1 MHAMQM
7 SLTGPLP
14 RPGAAVGGAQRLTPL
29 SREAVMS
36 QLDRIA
42 AAEARP
48 LSGQGLGGKAG
59 LVALL
64 GGLFVLG
71 SALMWRA
78 PDTPRRD
85 PAASAQPQA
94 SPGSA
99 RAAAVAAEVSAPAAV
114 PSNVAAAAVPLEQ
127 AAAPALVTA
136 MTTAA
141 ALHPG
146 KEVLAAPAPAPAA
159 EDDAARKARAKQ
171 QAEARR
177 KAAQL
182 AQELALAQEAQR
194 LAVLA
199 QGSRERAEQAA
210 EDERRRHAA
219 ELRARVPVVIA
230 ALDTSRRSVA
240 EACAGSGGF
249 FGQHSCRTREC
260 SRPEH
265 QGDSVCLRLRESEEV
280 QRRASMER

>member
-59 LVALL
+59 LLALL

-85 PAASAQPQA
+85 PVASAQPQA

-99 RAAAVAAEVSAPAAV
+99 RAAAVAAEVSAPAPV
-114 PSNVAAAAVPLEQ
+114 LLNVAAATVPPAAE
-127 AAAPALVTA
+127 AAAPASVTA

-141 ALHPG
+141 ARHP
-146 KEVLAAPAPAPAA
+146 KQEVLAAPAPAAG
-159 EDDAARKARAKQ
+159 DDAARKARAKQ

-182 AQELALAQEAQR
+182 AQELAQAQEAQR

-199 QGSRERAEQAA
+199 QSSQERAEQAA
-210 EDERRRHAA
+210 EDERRRLAA
-219 ELRARVPVVIA
+219 EQRARVPVVVA

-240 EACAGSGGF
+240 DACAGSGGF

-265 QGDSVCLRLRESEEV
+265 QGDSVCVRLREGEEV